1 MSQSNKE
8 VFYHGKDFTKD
19 FGYAQ
24 AVTVGKTLYISGT
37 VSIDDEGKLVAV
49 GDMSG
54 QTRHIYEDLQR
65 ILEAYGVT
73 FNDVIK
79 EAIFTTDVD
88 RFREEAMPVR
98 AEFYQGH
105 TLPASSAWL
114 QVSRLAFP
122 EFLVEIE
129 AIAVLP

>member
-37 VSIDDEGKLVAV
+37 VSIDDEGRLIAV

-54 QTRHIYEDLQR
+54 QTRRIYEDLQR
-65 ILEAYGVT
+65 ILEAHGVT
-73 FNDVIK
+73 FSDVIK

-88 RFREEAMPVR
+88 RFKEEAMPVR

>member
-1 MSQSNKE
+1 MSQSNKK
-8 VFYHGKDFTKD
+8 VFYHGKDFTKN

-24 AVTVGKTLYISGT
+24 AVTVGNTLYISGT
-37 VSIDDEGKLVAV
+37 VSIDNQGELVAV
-49 GDMSG
+49 GDMSR
-54 QTRHIYEDLQR
+54 QTRRIYEDLQR
-65 ILEAYGVT
+65 ILEAHGAT
-73 FNDVIK
+73 FSDVIK
-79 EAIFTTDVD
+79 EAIFTTDID
-88 RFREEAMPVR
+88 RFKEEAMPVR

-129 AIAVLP
+129 AIAILP